1 MIKEIEAKSIIGFLL
16 LAICLLQEP
25 VYALNNSLNRNTL
38 LTDDI
43 YRKTYQFQFKK
54 VDSIIAANDHA
65 NSKDLA
71 YNLAIV
77 NFYWWKLISGTQ
89 NGKYSCQVSKRIETI
104 ENTYSHKKTKFQ
116 DEDLFLLISV
126 FAYNARVSLID
137 NSYFA
142 AISHLSEYYS
152 FLKLSFGIEPRYNS
166 FYLTSGLYYFFVGYG
181 RDKMP
186 LLKPLLYYYMPGN
199 MVKGISYLKI
209 AENSTDWKISQES
222 KYFLMKINFDIFK
235 DYTQAGKYC
244 NQLLALYPE
253 NLLFQLYMFRIS
265 MALNQVT
272 YAKNRL
278 NIMER
283 IARNNNQ
290 LTADEKSFYIKEAKA
305 ELVAFD
311 NKKK

>member
-1 MIKEIEAKSIIGFLL
+1 MIGFKVKVIIGFFLL
-16 LAICLLQEP
+16 ILCLQQELAF
-25 VYALNNSLNRNTL
+25 ASNNSLNKISY
-38 LTDDI
+38 LTDEI
-43 YRKTYQFQFKK
+43 YKKTYQFQFRK
-54 VDSIIAANDHA
+54 VDSIIAANDHVY
-65 NSKDLA
+65 SKDLA

-89 NGKYSCQVSKRIETI
+89 NGRYSDLVSKRIETI
-104 ENTYSHKKTKFQ
+104 EKTYSQRKTKLP
-116 DEDLFLLISV
+116 DEDLFYLISI

-181 RDKMP
+181 REKMP
-186 LLKPLLYYYMPGN
+186 ILRPLLYYYMPGN
-199 MVKGISYLKI
+199 MKKGISYLKI
-209 AENSTDWKISQES
+209 AENSTDWKINQES

-235 DYTQAGKYC
+235 DYSQAAKYC

-272 YAKNRL
+272 IAKNRL
-278 NIMER
+278 NILER
-283 IARNNNQ
+283 TARNNNQ
-290 LTADEKSFYIKEAKA
+290 LSADEKSFYVTEAKD
-305 ELVAFD
+305 ELDTF
-311 NKKK
+311 NKKKK